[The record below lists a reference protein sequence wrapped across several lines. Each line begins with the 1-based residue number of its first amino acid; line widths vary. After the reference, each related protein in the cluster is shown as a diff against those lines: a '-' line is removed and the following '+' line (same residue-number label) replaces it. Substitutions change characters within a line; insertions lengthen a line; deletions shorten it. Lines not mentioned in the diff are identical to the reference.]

1 MPHFICLCAESP
13 GKRDMAKSSH
23 LTRAFLLKFNLSAL
37 HGRSFTLSRPSAQL
51 ATACPPATFSPV
63 SFSPVT
69 PGRPAKSDSPA
80 TVWSNTR
87 ASKPLSCLPEH
98 YVGTSLKAQPGP
110 TCFVEGPIKSQS
122 RPNASITLCD
132 RKNGCNAM
140 RRAFDSIPALNI
152 KPPFPL
158 LQLIFAAHKGRSCL
172 SKNKTTVFRLEIN
185 FPKPILSRKFCMQP
199 FAQIPSFIDKRRFF
213 SQNSG
218 SPRANHLSRSFERA
232 AG

>member
-1 MPHFICLCAESP
+1 MPQLICLCAESP

-37 HGRSFTLSRPSAQL
+37 HGRSLTLSRPSARL

-63 SFSPVT
+63 SFFPVT
-69 PGRPAKSDSPA
+69 PGRPAESDSPA
-80 TVWSNTR
+80 TVRSNIR

-98 YVGTSLKAQPGP
+98 YAGTPLKTQISPA
-110 TCFVEGPIKSQS
+110 CFEEEPIKSQS
-122 RPNASITLCD
+122 HPNASITLCG

-140 RRAFDSIPALNI
+140 RRAFSSIPALNI

-158 LQLIFAAHKGRSCL
+158 LQLILATHKGRSCL
-172 SKNKTTVFRLEIN
+172 SKNKTAVFRLEIN
-185 FPKPILSRKFCMQP
+185 FPKPILSRKFRMHP
-199 FAQIPSFIDKRRFF
+199 FAQITPLIDKRRFF

-218 SPRANHLSRSFERA
+218 SPRASPLSRSFERA